1 MSQLQRVFPDPEVH
15 SLCNYVYSSLGN
27 IVLTS
32 ERVPESQTRQKQKP
46 CQETILE
53 HSTKMA
59 RICRRRKTG
68 SFVVCLSEGSRLEV
82 LHRAWLDAAASD
94 NVVCGLCDFVLPGLK
109 PRHSLV
115 STPAIE
121 QRWRSSPSDLQA
133 PLAGNDSAS
142 FSARIKEH

>member
-1 MSQLQRVFPDPEVH
+1 MLLPDPEVN

-32 ERVPESQTRQKQKP
+32 ERVPESETRPKQKP
-46 CQETILE
+46 CQETILGD
-53 HSTKMA
+53 STKIA
-59 RICRRRKTG
+59 PSCHRRKTG
-68 SFVVCLSEGSRLEV
+68 SFVVCLSEGSRLGM

-94 NVVCGLCDFVLPGLK
+94 NVLCGFYYFVLPSLK

-121 QRWRSSPSDLQA
+121 QRWGSSPLNLEIL
-133 PLAGNDSAS
+133 LAGNGSAS
-142 FSARIKEH
+142 FSSRIKEH